1 LTRATGRI
9 VQSRIGQLHLKALKK
24 ASLPRASLPRA
35 SLPRAT
41 AIQSRRDLVLD
52 AAEELFSQRGFYG
65 VTVRQVAE
73 MAGVDVAL
81 PNYYFESKRGL
92 FDAVF
97 LRRAEVLNSQ
107 RSDALDAV
115 LLESQSKGQD
125 VEVDAILNAFIAP
138 VMQAQSSL
146 DPGWRNYCRLVAEV
160 NSSAVWAG
168 MMTAHFDALIAKF
181 IEALR
186 AALPGINDRD
196 LYWAYHMLTGALT
209 LTMADTGRIDRLSG
223 GLCQSSDAVD
233 AYSHLVKFFTQ
244 GFLGSTRP

>member
-1 LTRATGRI
+1 VPRQDIKRKPGSSH
-9 VQSRIGQLHLKALKK
+9 VKADTKK
-24 ASLPRASLPRA
+24 SASKAGIPG
-35 SLPRAT
+35 
-41 AIQSRRDLVLD
+41 RRDLVLD

-65 VTVRQVAE
+65 VTVRQVAD

-97 LRRAEVLNSQ
+97 LRRAEVLNRQ
-107 RSDALDAV
+107 RSDCLDEALRAA
-115 LLESQSKGQD
+115 EQAGERIT
-125 VEVDAILNAFIAP
+125 VERILKAFITP
-138 VMQAQSSL
+138 VMEAQSSH

-168 MMTAHFDALIAKF
+168 MMTAHFDSLIAKF
-181 IEALR
+181 IDALR
-186 AALPGINDRD
+186 LALPGVKDKD

-223 GLCQSSDAVD
+223 GLCHSDDAPD
-233 AYSHLVKFFTQ
+233 AYDHLVRFFTR
-244 GFLGSTRP
+244 GFTGINES

>member
-1 LTRATGRI
+1 MKADTKRSASRTGI
-9 VQSRIGQLHLKALKK
+9 PG
-24 ASLPRASLPRA
+24 
-35 SLPRAT
+35 
-41 AIQSRRDLVLD
+41 RRDLVLD

-65 VTVRQVAE
+65 VTVRQVAD

-97 LRRAEVLNSQ
+97 LRRAEVLNRQ
-107 RSDALDAV
+107 RSDTLDAT
-115 LLESQSKGQD
+115 LATAEKEGRLIT
-125 VEVDAILNAFIAP
+125 VEEILKAFITP
-138 VMQAQSSL
+138 VMEAQSSHE
-146 DPGWRNYCRLVAEV
+146 PGWRNYCRLVAEV

-181 IEALR
+181 IDALR
-186 AALPGINDRD
+186 LALPGIEDKE

-233 AYSHLVKFFTQ
+233 AYDHLVRFFTR
-244 GFLGSTRP
+244 GFVGINA

>member
-1 LTRATGRI
+1 VKADTKSRAN
-9 VQSRIGQLHLKALKK
+9 KAGI
-24 ASLPRASLPRA
+24 PG
-35 SLPRAT
+35 
-41 AIQSRRDLVLD
+41 RRDLVLD

-65 VTVRQVAE
+65 VTVRQVAD

-97 LRRAEVLNSQ
+97 LRRAEVLNRQ
-107 RSDALDAV
+107 RSDGLDAA
-115 LLESQSKGQD
+115 LADAEKAGRTIT
-125 VEVDAILNAFIAP
+125 VEEILNAFITP
-138 VMQAQSSL
+138 VMEAQSSH

-181 IEALR
+181 IDALR
-186 AALPGINDRD
+186 LALPGVKDKD

-223 GLCQSSDAVD
+223 GLCQSGDAPD
-233 AYSHLVKFFTQ
+233 AYAHLVTFFTR
-244 GFLGSTRP
+244 GFTGINT

>member
-1 LTRATGRI
+1 MKTAKPKPPKAVTPGR
-9 VQSRIGQLHLKALKK
+9 RELL
-24 ASLPRASLPRA
+24 
-35 SLPRAT
+35 
-41 AIQSRRDLVLD
+41 LD

-73 MAGVDVAL
+73 LAGVDVAL

-97 LRRAEVLNSQ
+97 LRRAEVLNQQ
-107 RSDALDAV
+107 RSDTLDRALKQAEQSGQPVAV
-115 LLESQSKGQD
+115 A
-125 VEVDAILNAFIAP
+125 AILNAFITP
-138 VMQAQSSL
+138 VMQAQSSH

-168 MMTAHFDALIAKF
+168 MMTSHFDSLIAKF
-181 IEALR
+181 IDALR
-186 AALPGINDRD
+186 LALPGIGDKD

-223 GLCQSSDAVD
+223 GICQSGDAPD
-233 AYSHLVKFFTQ
+233 AYAHLVDFFTR
-244 GFLGSTRP
+244 GFTGIAEG

>member
-1 LTRATGRI
+1 M
-9 VQSRIGQLHLKALKK
+9 KAVKTKPQK
-24 ASLPRASLPRA
+24 AGIPG
-35 SLPRAT
+35 
-41 AIQSRRDLVLD
+41 RRDLVLD

-81 PNYYFESKRGL
+81 PNYYFDSKRGL

-97 LRRAEVLNSQ
+97 LRRAEVLNTQ
-107 RSDALDAV
+107 RSDCLDAALSAAEAAGERIAV
-115 LLESQSKGQD
+115 KD
-125 VEVDAILNAFIAP
+125 VLNAFITP
-138 VMQAQSSL
+138 VMEAQSSH

-168 MMTAHFDALIAKF
+168 MMTSHFDALIAKF
-181 IEALR
+181 IDALR
-186 AALPGINDRD
+186 LALPGVEDKD

-223 GLCQSSDAVD
+223 GICLSGDAPD
-233 AYSHLVKFFTQ
+233 AYAHLVDFFTR
-244 GFLGSTRP
+244 GFTGINAA